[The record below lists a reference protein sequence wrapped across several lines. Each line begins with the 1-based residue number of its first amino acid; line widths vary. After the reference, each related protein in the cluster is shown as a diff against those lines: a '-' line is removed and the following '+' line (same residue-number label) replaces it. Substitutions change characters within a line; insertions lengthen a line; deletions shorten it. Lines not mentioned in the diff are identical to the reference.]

1 MLLLLLGWC
10 PKIPIGTQRISNST
24 SPSAFLIL
32 WFNVIEITSAKFSG
46 RAQIP
51 PAVDG
56 EIMFDSNWTIAR
68 LIRVQLMLFKGHC
81 KRSCR
86 SYCRPWICGSGSESN
101 SASRFQ
107 KNDIFFL
114 QVKNVPLEF
123 SHFGETYVLQGAL
136 SFRPSSAGSS
146 GEGHYSAV
154 CLRNGRLVLCTNS
167 TVRLDAAKIKFWLQ
181 RCRMLVYASLAIL
194 T

>member
-107 KNDIFFL
+107 KMTFFFCRL
-114 QVKNVPLEF
+114 RMFLWSSLILGTPTICKAPFVIVHHPMDFLARAITPQFVCVMEDWF
-123 SHFGETYVLQGAL
+123 S
-136 SFRPSSAGSS
+136 
-146 GEGHYSAV
+146 
-154 CLRNGRLVLCTNS
+154 
-167 TVRLDAAKIKFWLQ
+167 
-181 RCRMLVYASLAIL
+181 
-194 T
+194 